1 MNVLAIF
8 KPKVKVFDLE
18 PLPEYAGDG
27 AVKGRQVALWRP
39 PVMLDPAGRTMPGV
53 SKDLIAHYLVATTSA
68 LARQDLGPV
77 TVEWQG
83 QEGRFAT
90 TTLTIHAWGQSVD
103 IMHPISL
110 ISQDLANALEH
121 YRAGMAHKVREL
133 HKGHQ
138 SLDEANAAIRRAIR
152 QVDKLRDD
160 DIVHFSDAEYL
171 FVQANLSKSLTM
183 SALVPVSDQEPEDV
197 FKDFVVIG
205 R

>member
-1 MNVLAIF
+1 VNVLALF

-18 PLPEYAGDG
+18 PLPEYTGDG

-39 PVMLDPAGRTMPGV
+39 PVMLDTVGRTMPGV
-53 SKDLIAHYLVATTSA
+53 SKDLIAKYLVATTSA

-103 IMHPISL
+103 VLHPISV

-138 SLDEANAAIRRAIR
+138 DMSDANASIRRAMR
-152 QVDKLRDD
+152 QVEKLRDD
-160 DIVHFSDAEYL
+160 NIVHFSDAEYL
-171 FVQANLSKSLTM
+171 FVQANLSQSLTM